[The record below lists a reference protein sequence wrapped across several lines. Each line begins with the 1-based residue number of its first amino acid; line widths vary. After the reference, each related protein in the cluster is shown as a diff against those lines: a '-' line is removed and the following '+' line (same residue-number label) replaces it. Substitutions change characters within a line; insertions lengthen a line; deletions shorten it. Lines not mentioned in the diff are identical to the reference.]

1 VEARLGAGRRKDK
14 VEMKEGVVVILHLPH
29 LSSSHLIFIFPSHLS
44 PSPSSGA
51 KGEQRPTGVRGC
63 PSRRG
68 GRGPPYAG
76 RARAVADV
84 CVAVLV

>member
-1 VEARLGAGRRKDK
+1 LSGAGALQNGPLE
-14 VEMKEGVVVILHLPH
+14 VSPPH

-44 PSPSSGA
+44 PSPSPGA
-51 KGEQRPTGVRGC
+51 KGEQRPTGVRGR

-76 RARAVADV
+76 RARVVANV
-84 CVAVLV
+84 CVWPS